1 MEVDKNINKNINI
14 FDTPLYYINF
24 ERNEDLE
31 LELKNIGFTDVN
43 FFKAVDGKKLDI
55 KKLRE
60 DGIIT
65 IRSYNDLLNDR
76 EQRSGLS
83 SLGAVGCTL
92 SHYFLWDKCV
102 KDSLEYIV
110 IVENDVE
117 IKKITEKELGYI
129 QKILSKPKS
138 GFISTV
144 IKKDNNIY
152 DLIGLQFNI
161 FSNELCKELVKDAL
175 PIDVQTDHYIAHL
188 KSLNNI
194 NVEGFNLFGQ
204 KKHKSSIQ
212 DDCIKCNLPKNNIFY
227 IVLLIIFILVL
238 IALVLYFYKYLKC
251 KKTCRI

>member
-1 MEVDKNINKNINI
+1 MEVDKSIDI
-14 FDTPLYYINF
+14 FEIPLYYI
-24 ERNEDLE
+24 DLRKNNKLEFE
-31 LELKNIGFTDVN
+31 LENIGFKNIN
-43 FFKAVDGKKLDI
+43 FFQAVNGRKLDI

-65 IRSYNDLLNDR
+65 IRSYNDLLNNR

-92 SHYFLWDKCV
+92 SHYFLWQKCV
-102 KDSLEYIV
+102 KDNLNYII
-110 IVENDVE
+110 IVENDVDL
-117 IKKITEKELGYI
+117 KKIAEKELKDI

-161 FSNELCKELVKDAL
+161 FSNDLCKELVKDAL

-188 KSLNNI
+188 KTLNNL

-212 DDCIKCNLPKNNIFY
+212 DSCFKCELPKNNIFY
-227 IVLLIIFILVL
+227 IIIFIIFIL
-238 IALVLYFYKYLKC
+238 IIIGLVLYFYKYIKC
-251 KKTCRI
+251 KKSCGI